1 MKWVYNDGGRW
12 EAGYRPRHVG
22 DCVCR
27 AIVIATEKPYREV
40 FEALQAAN
48 RSIKRPSSL
57 SRRSRGFSPD
67 RGSPDQVY
75 RPYLASL
82 GWAYIPI
89 EGPKVRLSPGE
100 LPSGRLI
107 VQVSKHLVAVIDN
120 VIHDTSDCSLHG
132 RRFVQGYFAKHV
144 VGQGFR
150 LVEG

>member
-1 MKWVYNDGGRW
+1 MKWVYDDGGRW

-27 AIVIATEKPYREV
+27 AISIATEKPYREV
-40 FEALQAAN
+40 YEALRAAN
-48 RSIKRPSSL
+48 GAIKRPSSL

-82 GWAYIPI
+82 GWAWVPI
-89 EGPKVRLSPGE
+89 EGRKVRLSAGE
-100 LPSGRLI
+100 LPNGRLI
-107 VQVSKHLVAVIDN
+107 VEVSKHLVAVIDN
-120 VIHDTSDCSLHG
+120 VIHDTNDCSAHG
-132 RRFVQGYFAKHV
+132 RRFVRGYFARHI

-150 LVEG
+150 LMEE